1 MNQPTWSTDVFI
13 PAKNGTTVST
23 SGIRTNAVPAGIY
36 TVWLEGHS
44 GNPYFQTRRYRG
56 AGQGRR
62 RGPRLQPGQLD
73 HQRHHRRHG
82 RHGRDPDLHLDHQ
95 RQRDQVGRHAAAR

>member
-23 SGIRTNAVPAGIY
+23 SGIRTNTVPAGIY

-44 GNPYFQTRRYRG
+44 GNPVFPDPSVSG
-56 AGQGRR
+56 AGQGWRR
-62 RGPRLQPGQLD
+62 RPRLQPGQLD
-73 HQRHHRRHG
+73 DQRHHRRHG
-82 RHGRDPDLHLDHQ
+82 RHGRHPDLHLDHQ
-95 RQRDQVGRHAAAR
+95 RQLDQVGRHAAAR